1 MPDTSQ
7 RLDVSQFLTF
17 RACGE
22 VFALPIL
29 RVREIIQ
36 HRPITRV
43 PGAVAWATGVIN
55 LRGKVIPVVDLAVRF
70 GMPATAV
77 GRRTCV
83 VIVEAGVGGAELVV
97 GVMVDSVCE
106 VVEFGRGEI
115 EPPPAFGTS
124 LPADYLSGLGRL
136 EQGFVL
142 VLDAD
147 RVFDWAAFGANE
159 SPADESAEAHAE

>member
-1 MPDTSQ
+1 MPDTTQ
-7 RLDVSQFLTF
+7 RLDVSQYLTF

-29 RVREIIQ
+29 RVREIIE

-43 PGAVAWATGVIN
+43 PGAVSWAAGVIN
-55 LRGKVIPVVDLAVRF
+55 LRGKVIPVVDLALRL
-70 GMPATAV
+70 GLPPTAI

-106 VVEFGRGEI
+106 VIEFRHGEI

-124 LPADYLSGLGRL
+124 LPAEYLSGLGRL

-147 RVFDWAAFGANE
+147 RVFDTGGLGATE
-159 SPADESAEAHAE
+159 SSQAEPAEARTE

>member
-1 MPDTSQ
+1 MPDTTQ
-7 RLDVSQFLTF
+7 RLDVAQYLTF

-29 RVREIIQ
+29 RVREIIE

-43 PGAVAWATGVIN
+43 PGAVAWAAGVIN

-70 GMPATAV
+70 GLPPTAI

-97 GVMVDSVCE
+97 GVMVESVCE
-106 VVEFGRGEI
+106 VVELGHGEI
-115 EPPPAFGTS
+115 ELPPAFGTS
-124 LPADYLSGLGRL
+124 LPAEYLSGLGRL

-147 RVFDWAAFGANE
+147 RVFDAEAFGA
-159 SPADESAEAHAE
+159 SQAPAGEPAEARAE